1 MDFKSVVKGYNEE
14 KKDMVVK
21 FAKLNKHTMHL
32 NNEYHSG
39 ALNTFFNLWHTHFP
53 HINQSKSCASCRK
66 AVCQFFHNVANY
78 IISER
83 EIPEVLEQVEKAA
96 QPKTK
101 RTKKS
106 KANGKT
112 K

>member
-1 MDFKSVVKGYNEE
+1 MDFKSIVKGYNEE
-14 KKDMVVK
+14 KKDMIVN

-53 HINQSKSCASCRK
+53 HINQAKNCASCRK
-66 AVCQFFHNVANY
+66 SVCKFFHNIADY

-83 EIPEVLEQVEKAA
+83 EMPEVVKEV
-96 QPKTK
+96 
-101 RTKKS
+101 
-106 KANGKT
+106 
-112 K
+112 